1 MLPHAIFNVT
11 YDIIIMVIICLLF
24 VTEVYHMS
32 DIHYRFKYNGN
43 FSKEVKLFILNTFIC
58 YLVMSAFTNVL
69 QGIYFK
75 SLGFD
80 EGFIGNVIAIRTL
93 LTGLSAI
100 PAGIMADKIGRKYA
114 VMLGIIISFIGYI
127 GQSIFIS
134 PWLIYFF
141 ACVNGVGIAVI
152 YVNEAPFL
160 IENCEEEKRIS
171 LFSINFIIMQLAF
184 IIGSY
189 GGGKIPE
196 LMGGQS
202 VIILRKAQLIFS
214 LLALASLI
222 PLTRIKVNRN
232 RRSLSKVGSFF
243 SLLKKKNIVM
253 VVIYYMLI
261 GFGAGLVVPFFNL
274 FLHYKLNVGTAVV
287 GSIMAYSQ
295 AATILGAFLVPYVSK
310 KLGKI
315 YTVQLCQIL
324 SIPFLIFISF
334 AGSVWISTLGFFMR
348 SALMNMAQ
356 PALQNLTMEMV
367 EDHERSAM
375 SSLISLSN
383 HITRGISASAAGY
396 IMANISYEFPYYVT
410 AGLYVAAILLF
421 ALIFRN
427 EKHVVEK
434 NISI

>member
-1 MLPHAIFNVT
+1 
-11 YDIIIMVIICLLF
+11 
-24 VTEVYHMS
+24 MS
-32 DIHYRFKYNGN
+32 DILYRFKHKGS
-43 FSKEVKLFILNTFIC
+43 FRKEVKLFILNTFIS
-58 YLVMSAFTNVL
+58 YLVMSAFANVL

-75 SLGFD
+75 SLGLD
-80 EGFIGNVIAIRTL
+80 EGFIGNVIATRTL

-100 PAGIMADKIGRKYA
+100 PVGILSDKIGRKYA

-160 IENCEEEKRIS
+160 VENCEEDKRIN
-171 LFSINFIIMQLAF
+171 LFSINFIIMQFAF

-202 VIILRKAQLIFS
+202 VIILRKAQIVFS
-214 LLALASLI
+214 LLALTALI
-222 PLTRIKVNRN
+222 PLSRIKDKRKSK
-232 RRSLSKVGSFF
+232 SLSKGGNFF
-243 SLLKKKNIVM
+243 SLLKRKNIIM
-253 VVIYYMLI
+253 VIIYYMLI

-274 FLHYKLNVGTAVV
+274 FLHYKLNAGTGVVGT
-287 GSIMAYSQ
+287 IMAYSQ

-310 KLGKI
+310 KLGKV

-324 SIPFLIFISF
+324 SIPFLIIISI
-334 AGSVWISTLGFFMR
+334 AGSVWLTTLVFFMR

-356 PALQNLTMEMV
+356 PALENLTMEMV

-375 SSLISLSN
+375 SSLISLFN
-383 HITRGISASAAGY
+383 HITRGISASVAGY
-396 IMANISYEFPYYVT
+396 IMANISYEFPYYIT
-410 AGLYVAAILLF
+410 AGLYVTAILLF
-421 ALIFRN
+421 AWIFKS
-427 EKHVVEK
+427 EKS
-434 NISI
+434 NIKSEP

>member
-1 MLPHAIFNVT
+1 
-11 YDIIIMVIICLLF
+11 
-24 VTEVYHMS
+24 MS
-32 DIHYRFKYNGN
+32 DILYRFKYRGN
-43 FSKEVKLFILNTFIC
+43 FGKEVKLFILNTFIS
-58 YLVMSAFTNVL
+58 YLVMSAFANVL

-100 PAGIMADKIGRKYA
+100 PAGIMSDKIGKKYA
-114 VMLGIIISFIGYI
+114 VMSGIIFSFIGYI

-141 ACVNGVGIAVI
+141 ACVNGVGVAVI

-160 IENCEEEKRIS
+160 IENCEEEKRIN
-171 LFSINFIIMQLAF
+171 LFSINFIIMQFAF

-222 PLTRIKVNRN
+222 PLTRIKDNRKS
-232 RRSLSKVGSFF
+232 RSLSKGGNFF
-243 SLLKKKNIVM
+243 SLLKKKNIAM
-253 VVIYYMLI
+253 VIIYYMLI

-274 FLHYKLNVGTAVV
+274 FLHYKLNAGTGVV
-287 GSIMAYSQ
+287 GNIMAYSQ
-295 AATILGAFLVPYVSK
+295 VATILGAFLVPYVSK
-310 KLGKI
+310 KLGKV

-324 SIPFLIFISF
+324 SIPFLIFISV
-334 AGSVWISTLGFFMR
+334 AGSVWLTTLVFFMR

-383 HITRGISASAAGY
+383 HITRGISASVAGY

-410 AGLYVAAILLF
+410 AGLYASAILLF

-427 EKHVVEK
+427 EKHAVER
-434 NISI
+434 NISIYK